1 MTKMLEVRS
10 LSHSYGGHEALREIT
25 IQVRVGEV
33 VAILGANG
41 AGKTTLL
48 NAIAGLL
55 RIKSGSILFEG
66 RELAG
71 TAPNCIVELGAAI
84 VSEDRHL
91 FGPMSVIENLTLGT
105 YPRRA
110 RVGAAATLHR
120 VFDLFP
126 RLAERRAQRVSSM
139 SGGEQQMV
147 AIGRA
152 LMSQPKLLLLD
163 EPSLGLSPIL
173 ASELFAALSCIARDG
188 QVSILIAEQNA
199 GRALALATRAYLLSL
214 GHVAGEED
222 ARRLANDRQV
232 VRSYLGL

>member
-1 MTKMLEVRS
+1 MLEVRS
-10 LSHSYGGHEALREIT
+10 LSHAYGGHEALREVT
-25 IQVRVGEV
+25 IQVRAGEA

-55 RIKSGSILFEG
+55 RIKSGSILFEE

-71 TAPNCIVELGAAI
+71 MAPNCIVELGVAI
-84 VSEDRHL
+84 VSENRHL
-91 FGPMSVIENLTLGT
+91 FGPMSVIDNLMLGA

-110 RVGAAATLHR
+110 QGGAGETLHL

-126 RLAERRAQRVSSM
+126 RLAERRRQTVRSM

-152 LMSQPKLLLLD
+152 LMSRPKLLLLD
-163 EPSLGLSPIL
+163 EPSLGLSPVL
-173 ASELFAALSCIARDG
+173 VSELFAVLSCIARNG
-188 QVSILIAEQNA
+188 PASILIAEQNA

-214 GHVAGEED
+214 GHVVGEGD
-222 ARRLANDRQV
+222 SRRFANDGQV